1 MASTY
6 TSNSGIQKPGIG
18 DQSGE
23 WGTTINTNM
32 DILDRATNGVGAIT
46 LSGTTHTL
54 TTTDGALSDG
64 QYKVLVLGGSPS
76 GTNTITIAPNDQDK
90 LYFVVNDSGQTVTFT
105 QGSGADVSILDGVTK
120 IVYADGAG
128 TGAAVTEFTS
138 ETPLSETIADT
149 VGAMVTSNTETN
161 ITVTYDDADNT
172 LDFVIGTLNQD
183 TTGNAATATVLETT
197 RAINGVNFDGSAAIT
212 VTAAAGTLTGTTLK
226 STVTASSLTS
236 LGTVATGTW
245 QGTAV
250 ADTYVANDLTI
261 SGGTVNNS
269 VIGGSTAAAGTFTAL
284 SATGNVILGDASG
297 DSVTFNAATA
307 TIPNNLA
314 FSGTGTVKMP
324 VGTTAQRPTGAA
336 GMFRYNST
344 TGKFEGYTAAWGSV
358 GGGATGGG
366 SDEVFVEN
374 SDDVTVDYT
383 ITSGKNAM
391 SVGPI
396 TLASGVDVT
405 IPSGS
410 RWVIL

>member
-6 TSNSGIQKPGIG
+6 TSNSGIEKPGIG

-90 LYFVVNDSGQTVTFT
+90 LYFVVNSSGQTATFT
-105 QGSGADVSILDGVTK
+105 QGDGANVSVVNGDTK
-120 IVYADGAG
+120 IIYADGAG
-128 TGAAVTEFTS
+128 SGAVVTEFAS
-138 ETPLSETIADT
+138 EVDALEGITAGTVAASKAVIVDANKDIA
-149 VGAMVTSNTETN
+149 SFRH
-161 ITVTYDDADNT
+161 I
-172 LDFVIGTLNQD
+172 
-183 TTGNAATATVLETT
+183 
-197 RAINGVNFDGSAAIT
+197 
-212 VTAAAGTLTGTTLK
+212 TLTGELDAGSLDVSGDADIDGTLEADAITLGGTALGSLYSPIAGSSSITT
-226 STVTASSLTS
+226 V
-236 LGTVATGTW
+236 GTIGAGAW

-269 VIGGSTAAAGTFTAL
+269 VIGGTSAAAGTFTDL

>member
-6 TSNSGIQKPGIG
+6 TSNSGIEKPGIG

-269 VIGGSTAAAGTFTAL
+269 VIGGTSAAAGTFTAL

>member
-1 MASTY
+1 
-6 TSNSGIQKPGIG
+6 
-18 DQSGE
+18 
-23 WGTTINTNM
+23 M

-105 QGSGADVSILDGVTK
+105 QGGGADVSILDGVTK

-269 VIGGSTAAAGTFTAL
+269 VIGGTSAAAGTFTAL

>member
-6 TSNSGIQKPGIG
+6 TLNSGIEKPGIG

-269 VIGGSTAAAGTFTAL
+269 VIGGTSAAAGTFTAL

>member
-105 QGSGADVSILDGVTK
+105 QGGGADVSILDGVTK

>member
-76 GTNTITIAPNDQDK
+76 GTNTITIAPNAQDK

>member
-6 TSNSGIQKPGIG
+6 TLNSGIQKPGIG

>member
-6 TSNSGIQKPGIG
+6 TLNSGIEKPGIG

-269 VIGGSTAAAGTFTAL
+269 VIGGTSAAAGTFTDL

>member
-6 TSNSGIQKPGIG
+6 TLNSGIEKPGIG

-269 VIGGSTAAAGTFTAL
+269 VIGGTSAAAGTFTAL

-396 TLASGVDVT
+396 TVEAGVVVT

>member
-6 TSNSGIQKPGIG
+6 TLNSGIEKPGIG

-269 VIGGSTAAAGTFTAL
+269 VIGGTSAAAGTFTAL

-396 TLASGVDVT
+396 TVESGVVVT

-410 RWVIL
+410 RWVVL

>member
-6 TSNSGIQKPGIG
+6 TLNSGIEKPGIG

-23 WGTTINTNM
+23 WGTTVNTNM

-76 GTNTITIAPNDQDK
+76 GTNTITISPNNQDK

-105 QGSGADVSILDGVTK
+105 QGSGANVSILDGVTK

-261 SGGTVNNS
+261 SGGTVNSS
-269 VIGGSTAAAGTFTAL
+269 VIGGTTAAAGTFTTL
-284 SATGNVILGDASG
+284 SATGNVTLGDAVG
-297 DSVTFNAATA
+297 DSVTFNAGTA
-307 TIPNNLA
+307 TIPNNLT

-324 VGTTAQRPTGAA
+324 VGTTAQRPSGSS

-374 SDDVTVDYT
+374 SDDVTVNYT

-396 TLASGVDVT
+396 TVEAGVVVT

>member
-1 MASTY
+1 
-6 TSNSGIQKPGIG
+6 
-18 DQSGE
+18 
-23 WGTTINTNM
+23 M

-269 VIGGSTAAAGTFTAL
+269 VIGGTSAAAGTFTAL

>member
-6 TSNSGIQKPGIG
+6 TLNSGIQKPGIG

-161 ITVTYDDADNT
+161 ITVTYDDSDNT

>member
-105 QGSGADVSILDGVTK
+105 QGGGADVSILDGVTK

-269 VIGGSTAAAGTFTAL
+269 VIGGTSAAAGTFTAL

>member
-269 VIGGSTAAAGTFTAL
+269 VIGGTSAAAGTFTAL

>member
-6 TSNSGIQKPGIG
+6 TLNSGIEKPGIG

-245 QGTAV
+245 QV
-250 ADTYVANDLTI
+250 RRL
-261 SGGTVNNS
+261 
-269 VIGGSTAAAGTFTAL
+269 L
-284 SATGNVILGDASG
+284 
-297 DSVTFNAATA
+297 
-307 TIPNNLA
+307 IP
-314 FSGTGTVKMP
+314 T
-324 VGTTAQRPTGAA
+324 
-336 GMFRYNST
+336 
-344 TGKFEGYTAAWGSV
+344 
-358 GGGATGGG
+358 
-366 SDEVFVEN
+366 
-374 SDDVTVDYT
+374 
-383 ITSGKNAM
+383 
-391 SVGPI
+391 
-396 TLASGVDVT
+396 
-405 IPSGS
+405 
-410 RWVIL
+410 

>member
-6 TSNSGIQKPGIG
+6 TLNSGIEKPGIG

-105 QGSGADVSILDGVTK
+105 QGGGADVSILDGVTK

-269 VIGGSTAAAGTFTAL
+269 VIGGTSAAAGTFTAL

>member
-6 TSNSGIQKPGIG
+6 TLNSGIEKPGIG

>member
-6 TSNSGIQKPGIG
+6 TLNSGIEKPGIG

-161 ITVTYDDADNT
+161 ITVTYNDADNT

-269 VIGGSTAAAGTFTAL
+269 VIGGTSAAAGTFTAL

-307 TIPNNLA
+307 TIPNNLD